1 MTTLNHSQTTLSAK
15 RQYCRKQPKLPKMP
29 KKIFK
34 NTFLTRKS
42 FDICIPKEK
51 TYENN
56 EVEPDNAK
64 TILHAY
70 SMLTP
75 W

>member
-1 MTTLNHSQTTLSAK
+1 
-15 RQYCRKQPKLPKMP
+15 MP